1 MLDKK
6 SETLRILTLFMHRQ
20 SKDILGVGGIRR
32 FVEIARRIKNQG
44 VTYEVIESYPSI
56 LRTDKSSKY
65 NVLEVSK
72 PLNGYQAY
80 GLSHLS
86 NYVTC
91 VKIIKMAIK
100 LLRKKSFDL
109 LLAATGGEDLL
120 PVITTYFLHIVTG
133 IPWTVIIHSIGHSN
147 YGLSKTYVELRKQ
160 GYGRLRS
167 SLTSLLLSL
176 EAALAIIVVK
186 KTKPI
191 TVSNSS
197 KEELQ
202 KVGVRSEIYVVD
214 NGVSWKEFNK
224 TPVSYEKVYDGLFVG
239 TLTPRK
245 GIFDAVS
252 AWKLVVNKFEKAKLV
267 FIGHFRYPAIRKSLE
282 DHVRKLGLKENIEIK
297 GFLSEKEKIRVM
309 KRSKVFV
316 FPSKLEGWG
325 LVVAEAMAAGL
336 PVVCYDIPAIKEVFD
351 CPGVVRVQVGDVNAL
366 GQEVCRMLGNDDV
379 RRTLGEIGRSFVK
392 RYDWDE
398 VVKKEAQAYA
408 KIAFGSRKTGS

>member
-1 MLDKK
+1 
-6 SETLRILTLFMHRQ
+6 MHHQ
-20 SKDILGVGGIRR
+20 SKYILGVGGIRR
-32 FVEIARRIKNQG
+32 FIEIARRIKNQG

-56 LRTDKSSKY
+56 LRTDKSLRY
-65 NVLEVSK
+65 NVFEVRK
-72 PLNGYQAY
+72 PFHRYEAY

-86 NYVTC
+86 DYIEC
-91 VKIIKMAIK
+91 VKTVKVAIK
-100 LLRKKSFDL
+100 LLRRKNFDL
-109 LLAATGGEDLL
+109 LFVTAGESFF
-120 PVITTYFLHIVTG
+120 PVITTYLLHIVTG
-133 IPWTVIIHSIGHSN
+133 IPWTVIIHSIGHSDYSPSRN
-147 YGLSKTYVELRKQ
+147 YIELRKR
-160 GYGRLRS
+160 GYSRLKS

-176 EAALAIIVVK
+176 EAVLAIIVVK
-186 KTKPI
+186 KTKII

-197 KEELQ
+197 KEELR
-202 KVGVRSEIYVVD
+202 KMGVKSEICVVD
-214 NGVSWKEFNK
+214 NGICWKEYSKAQVNH
-224 TPVSYEKVYDGLFVG
+224 EKVYDGLFVG
-239 TLTPRK
+239 RLTPSK

-252 AWKLVVNKFEKAKLV
+252 AWKVVVNEFEKAKLV

-309 KRSKVFV
+309 KRSKIFV

-336 PVVCYDIPAIKEVFD
+336 PVVCYDIPAIKEVFN
-351 CPGVVRVQVGDVNAL
+351 CPSVVRVQVGDVNAL
-366 GQEVCRMLGNDDV
+366 GQEVCRMLGNDDL

-408 KIAFGSRKTGS
+408 KIAFGFRKAGS